1 MISRENKMLKIILI
15 NIKGDNKMVL
25 EGKKPCI
32 IIKRKRLRDL
42 NSALHKAGY
51 RRHKSFKFQKDKEI
65 GTWTRDMDDENW
77 IHVQVVKEGKDLEI
91 FAHHEPSL
99 DLDPFGHAVSAILES
114 DIKFGVG
121 SHALRSHLRKVGF
134 KFK

>member
-1 MISRENKMLKIILI
+1 
-15 NIKGDNKMVL
+15 MVL

-51 RRHKSFKFQKDKEI
+51 RRHKDYKFEKYNEI

-77 IHVQVVKEGKDLEI
+77 IHVQVVKKGKYLEI

-99 DLDPFGHAVSAILES
+99 NANIVGHAVSAFLES
-114 DIKFGVG
+114 GVNFGVG
-121 SHALRSHLRKVGF
+121 SSALRSHLRKVGF
-134 KFK
+134 RFK

>member
-1 MISRENKMLKIILI
+1 MLKLI
-15 NIKGDNKMVL
+15 NIKGDYKMVL

-42 NSALHKAGY
+42 NSALHNAGY
-51 RRHKSFKFQKDKEI
+51 RRHKNYKFKKHNEI
-65 GTWTRDMDDENW
+65 GTWTKDMDNENW
-77 IHVQVVKEGKDLEI
+77 IHVQVVKDGKSLEI

-99 DLDPFGHAVSAILES
+99 DSNMIGHGISAFLES
-114 DIKFGVG
+114 GINFGVG
-121 SHALRSHLRKVGF
+121 SSALRSHLRKVGF